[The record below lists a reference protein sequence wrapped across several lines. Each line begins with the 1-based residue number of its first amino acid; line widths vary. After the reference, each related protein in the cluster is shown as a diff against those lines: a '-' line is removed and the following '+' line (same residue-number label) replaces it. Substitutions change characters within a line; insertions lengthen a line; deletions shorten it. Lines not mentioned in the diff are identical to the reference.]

1 MSAGGEKGEPRPYG
15 LPGPLPEG
23 ERILW
28 QGQPG
33 WRGLA
38 LRAFHCREVA
48 IYFAVFAAWRAAT
61 GYAEAG
67 LEAAAM
73 RALALLP
80 IASIA
85 LGLLALLA
93 WATARCSVY
102 TITDRR
108 VVLSIGVAL
117 TATLNLPLKTI
128 ESADLKLLGD
138 GSGDL
143 SLGLAA
149 GTRVAYLTLWPHAR
163 PWRIKTPEPTL
174 RALPDAARAASV
186 LAEALEPGA
195 SARVAQV
202 RASAPDMRPVPAP
215 RPAALAG

>member
-1 MSAGGEKGEPRPYG
+1 MSAGETRPFG
-15 LPGPLPEG
+15 LPGPLPAG

-33 WRGLA
+33 WTSLA

-61 GYAEAG
+61 GYAEGG
-67 LEAAAM
+67 LEAASI

-80 IASIA
+80 IAALS

-93 WATARCSVY
+93 WATARSSVY

-117 TATLNLPLKTI
+117 TATLNLPLKAI
-128 ESADLKLLGD
+128 ERADLKTLGD

-143 SLGLAA
+143 TLGLSPE
-149 GTRVAYLTLWPHAR
+149 TRIAFLTLWPHAR
-163 PWRIKTPEPTL
+163 PWRLKAPEPTL
-174 RALPDAARAASV
+174 RSLPDARRAAAI

-195 SARVAQV
+195 SARI
-202 RASAPDMRPVPAP
+202 APAPVGAPAHHPSPAP
-215 RPAALAG
+215 RPAAVAG